1 MKKLLIMI
9 LISSFIVTA
18 CTTNKDTEKDYISDA
33 REITWSEVSKGDVKG
48 MENITF
54 TGKVMEINE
63 NTGTL
68 TVDQDEGSIFY
79 VKDIEKYNIEVDDE
93 ITIWGIYMGY
103 NKGFPMVDSKI
114 IEKKRM

>member
-1 MKKLLIMI
+1 MKKILLII
-9 LISSFIVTA
+9 LTLSFIITA
-18 CTTNKDTEKDYISDA
+18 CSSNKETEKDYKTDA
-33 REITWSEVSKGDVKG
+33 REITWSEVSKGDIKG

-54 TGKVMEINE
+54 TGKVTEINE

-68 TVDQDEGSIFY
+68 TVDQDKEGIFY

-103 NKGFPMVDSKI
+103 NKGFPMVDSKV
-114 IEKKRM
+114 IEKKE